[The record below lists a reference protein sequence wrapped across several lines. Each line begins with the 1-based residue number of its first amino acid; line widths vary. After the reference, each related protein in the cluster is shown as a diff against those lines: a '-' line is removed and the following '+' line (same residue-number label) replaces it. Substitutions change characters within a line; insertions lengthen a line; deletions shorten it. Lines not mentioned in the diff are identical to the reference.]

1 MLQLLVIQS
10 ETEGFSVGACHSV
23 WVGTASK
30 ALIKRS
36 INSFP
41 QSLPLREFGKELEK
55 NRQHCS
61 ILTLSP
67 FAAGGQ
73 TKARRLEMQIWP
85 NCLLLKASTSL
96 QMFWMVCNYKWKTIS
111 LKHQGQTFSKP
122 GLPSPRSLSCQQ
134 QPYC

>member
-1 MLQLLVIQS
+1 MYQLLVIQS

-23 WVGTASK
+23 WVGTAPK

-41 QSLPLREFGKELEK
+41 RLSLSENLGRSLKK

-96 QMFWMVCNYKWKTIS
+96 QMFWKVCNYKWKTIS

-122 GLPSPRSLSCQQ
+122 SLPSPRSLSCQQ
-134 QPYC
+134 QLYC